1 MVYTEAMNQT
11 VMSKPSKG
19 DSVAAKFAQ
28 VQEKVAMK
36 VPVKIA
42 CKDAELSRSTYYLI
56 LNRGKDV
63 PSQDL
68 KEEAADART
77 SSGKSPTTERCDGD
91 SQESTSARSA

>member
-56 LNRGKDV
+56 LNRGKD
-63 PSQDL
+63 S
-68 KEEAADART
+68 KGAA
-77 SSGKSPTTERCDGD
+77 
-91 SQESTSARSA
+91 